1 MGGLAN
7 ILEVLGSH
15 PLAKWLAV
23 AFALRAGWTLM
34 VWRRCPVLHGAAEAA
49 AKTVET
55 IERRRQAPWRH
66 GMRFPV
72 VMVGG
77 LTLAVV
83 GLFSLAKAGAPV
95 GLIML
100 FAGMYLFLTEPV
112 RHQIVD
118 AEDRLAAA
126 AQTGDAEATA
136 LARAMLDGNHVNLV
150 LIDVCAALG
159 LGAAVL
165 ALSGGMSPG
174 L

>member
-7 ILEVLGSH
+7 ILEILGSH

-23 AFALRAGWTLM
+23 AFALRAGWTLL
-34 VWRRCPVLHGAAEAA
+34 VWRRCSALRAAEVGAAETLEA
-49 AKTVET
+49 

-66 GMRFPV
+66 SMRFLV

-77 LTLAVV
+77 LALAVV
-83 GLFSLAKAGAPV
+83 GLFSLAKAEAPV

-126 AQTGDAEATA
+126 AQTGDGEATA
-136 LARAMLDGNHVNLV
+136 LARSMLNGNHVNLV

-165 ALSGGMSPG
+165 ALSGGIAPG

>member
-7 ILEVLGSH
+7 IFEVLGSH

-23 AFALRAGWTLM
+23 AFALRAAWTLM
-34 VWRRCPVLHGAAEAA
+34 VWRRCAALRTTGAGAEE
-49 AKTVET
+49 TVEA

-66 GMRFPV
+66 SARFLV

-100 FAGMYLFLTEPV
+100 VAGLYLFLTEPI
-112 RHQIVD
+112 RLQIID
-118 AEDRLAAA
+118 AEDRLASA
-126 AQTGDAEATA
+126 AQSGDPESTA
-136 LARAMLDGNHVNLV
+136 MARAMLNGNHVNLV
-150 LIDVCAALG
+150 LIDVGAALSLG
-159 LGAAVL
+159 LAVL
-165 ALSGGMSPG
+165 ALSGGMPMR

>member
-23 AFALRAGWTLM
+23 AFALRAGWTLL
-34 VWRRCPVLHGAAEAA
+34 VWRRCPVLHTAVEEAAEA
-49 AKTVET
+49 

-66 GMRFPV
+66 SLRFLV

-83 GLFSLAKAGAPV
+83 GLFSLAKAEAPV

-126 AQTGDAEATA
+126 ARSGDAEAA
-136 LARAMLDGNHVNLV
+136 AFARAMLNGNHVNLV

-165 ALSGGMSPG
+165 ALSGGMTPG
-174 L
+174 F